1 MSGDGDTSLNT
12 DTEEKNNEEATKK
25 PASLPATEKEIERE
39 EASEGEDEEEED
51 DGKGKGEILGNIERI
66 QLVVGKMKAA
76 NLKPLHKLLYNRP
89 GTISSLKKNIRRFSG
104 FTFEEE
110 SDQYKKKR
118 EILKRY
124 TNAVL
129 KTICGTLDLEKSG
142 KNDDLISRIMTFLMK
157 PKSSGKPLPRSKRK
171 SQKAEKRKRKNTG
184 SAKKAKSK
192 GTTSAEILT
201 ESSSEEEEKD
211 SKQSSGV
218 DDQLS
223 ENTDE
228 PKRKPQKGGKK
239 ECSSAGSAK
248 KKSKPKASMSALVL
262 ESSSEEEEGKDLS
275 SEEDEPP
282 KKVVKTEISVAKGK
296 TQSTKLANVKKADS
310 SQDSTKREQSTAKQ
324 ENDSDD
330 EPLIKMLKKPPTDN
344 NLRDT
349 LKKLLENANLEEVT
363 MKQICKKVYEN
374 YPDHDLTDRKDYI
387 KKTVKEGRSRPE
399 PSPLVLD
406 QAWYRTKHGT
416 TVGNRFGDFAL
427 SRYGTGMEL
436 GDAGSVQ
443 YRFSALVP
451 DSYGAVP
458 SLELERSVWYWYD
471 ALAPGW
477 YGTEF

>member
-25 PASLPATEKEIERE
+25 PKSLPATEKEIERE

-51 DGKGKGEILGNIERI
+51 DKEKSLIVEGKRVKKTVKRLAFQMVQPTKEPLSFVPGKGEILGDIERI

-124 TNAVL
+124 KNAVL
-129 KTICGTLDLEKSG
+129 KTICGTLDIEKSG

-157 PKSSGKPLPRSKRK
+157 PKSSGKPLPTSKRK

-228 PKRKPQKGGKK
+228 TSPQPKRKPQKGGKK

-349 LKKLLENANLEEVT
+349 LKKLLEKANLEEVT

-387 KKTVKEGRSRPE
+387 KKTVKELIS
-399 PSPLVLD
+399 
-406 QAWYRTKHGT
+406 
-416 TVGNRFGDFAL
+416 
-427 SRYGTGMEL
+427 
-436 GDAGSVQ
+436 
-443 YRFSALVP
+443 
-451 DSYGAVP
+451 
-458 SLELERSVWYWYD
+458 
-471 ALAPGW
+471 
-477 YGTEF
+477 

>member
-51 DGKGKGEILGNIERI
+51 DGKEKSLIVEGKRVKKTVKRLDFQMVQPTKEPLSFVPGKGEILGNIERI

-387 KKTVKEGRSRPE
+387 KKTVKELIS
-399 PSPLVLD
+399 
-406 QAWYRTKHGT
+406 
-416 TVGNRFGDFAL
+416 
-427 SRYGTGMEL
+427 
-436 GDAGSVQ
+436 
-443 YRFSALVP
+443 
-451 DSYGAVP
+451 
-458 SLELERSVWYWYD
+458 
-471 ALAPGW
+471 
-477 YGTEF
+477 

>member
-1 MSGDGDTSLNT
+1 
-12 DTEEKNNEEATKK
+12 
-25 PASLPATEKEIERE
+25 
-39 EASEGEDEEEED
+39 
-51 DGKGKGEILGNIERI
+51 
-66 QLVVGKMKAA
+66 
-76 NLKPLHKLLYNRP
+76 
-89 GTISSLKKNIRRFSG
+89 ISSLKKNIRRFSG

-118 EILKRY
+118 DILKRY
-124 TNAVL
+124 KNAAL

-142 KNDDLISRIMTFLMK
+142 KNNDLISRIMTFLMK
-157 PKSSGKPLPRSKRK
+157 PKSSGKPLPTSKRK

-223 ENTDE
+223 EN
-228 PKRKPQKGGKK
+228 
-239 ECSSAGSAK
+239 
-248 KKSKPKASMSALVL
+248 M
-262 ESSSEEEEGKDLS
+262 
-275 SEEDEPP
+275 DEPP

-296 TQSTKLANVKKADS
+296 TQSTKLANVKKADN

-324 ENDSDD
+324 EYDSDD

-344 NLRDT
+344 NLKDT
-349 LKKLLENANLEEVT
+349 
-363 MKQICKKVYEN
+363 VYEN

-387 KKTVKEGRSRPE
+387 KKTVKELLPAVPVYEAAGALGTSL
-399 PSPLVLD
+399 PLVCALEVVAWEADAPAPLWTPVHGKSCVASHPLQD
-406 QAWYRTKHGT
+406 QRASQDPNQVLWYWTKHGT
-416 TVGNRFGDFAL
+416 AVGNRFGDFAL
-427 SRYGTGMEL
+427 SRYGPGMEL

-458 SLELERSVWYWYD
+458 SLELELSVWYWCG

-477 YGTEF
+477 YGTKF

>member
-51 DGKGKGEILGNIERI
+51 DGKEKSLIVEGKRVKKTVKRLDFQMVQPTKEPLSFVPGKGEILGNIERI

-228 PKRKPQKGGKK
+228 TSPQPKRKPQKGGKK

-387 KKTVKEGRSRPE
+387 KKTVKELIS
-399 PSPLVLD
+399 
-406 QAWYRTKHGT
+406 
-416 TVGNRFGDFAL
+416 
-427 SRYGTGMEL
+427 
-436 GDAGSVQ
+436 
-443 YRFSALVP
+443 
-451 DSYGAVP
+451 
-458 SLELERSVWYWYD
+458 
-471 ALAPGW
+471 
-477 YGTEF
+477 